1 MLPVQSSSPLSS
13 GDDFKTFM
21 KDEMKCNTNVIKALK
36 DYQGVTSVEEFE
48 EFASSEWDGIGKQF
62 LSPPMKK
69 VSNVLE
75 KQSPIVIT
83 AISMKRLKAASCA
96 VRYYVTCGYDLTVE
110 NMKWICVEE
119 IYEVMKA
126 FEESKA
132 DASESL
138 PKLTRD
144 SLFPIWLEK
153 HLVQLDTKVGKRF
166 IPLSYLLR
174 EKVIP
179 NDVNGVPPGL
189 LVDKPYAEEYGSV
202 EMTLIE
208 RANHSHALYAQ
219 DDRKLFDLLS
229 AAWCNTGIETCIAA
243 QTQRSKKGR
252 ELFLQAKK
260 EFAGANKWLEIVSYS
275 EKQLTTLTFNGNGT
289 KYGLLNHIQRHRAA
303 HAKLLSASKQSNISF
318 VLPDESTRVRYF
330 LASIETC
337 LDQKL
342 ISRIESVK
350 SDDVPGGKNN
360 DFDLCVQYLLPACPV
375 YHRRQKEGKEGDPTE
390 NGGTKRKTASVSDV
404 GKGVTDVD
412 IKKGRGKSGVDFRWH
427 SKEDFH
433 ALPKAQKDELCA
445 WRRTPEGKRSM
456 KAGKGKKNG
465 TTGSKKFKKALAAAI
480 KSHKEKSELYDEK
493 QMKFATEI
501 AAAFSELP
509 SPPNASG
516 ATRGRDPALDAKVFS
531 VLKSNNVRFDEA

>member
-13 GDDFKTFM
+13 GADFKTFM
-21 KDEMKCNTNVIKALK
+21 KDEMKCNTNVITALK
-36 DYQGVTSVEEFE
+36 DYQGVNSVEEFE

-69 VSNVLE
+69 VSGVLE

-260 EFAGANKWLEIVSYS
+260 EFAGTNKWLEIVSYS

-303 HAKLLSASKQSNISF
+303 YAKLLS
-318 VLPDESTRVRYF
+318 
-330 LASIETC
+330 
-337 LDQKL
+337 
-342 ISRIESVK
+342 
-350 SDDVPGGKNN
+350 GK
-360 DFDLCVQYLLPACPV
+360 
-375 YHRRQKEGKEGDPTE
+375 
-390 NGGTKRKTASVSDV
+390 
-404 GKGVTDVD
+404 
-412 IKKGRGKSGVDFRWH
+412 
-427 SKEDFH
+427 
-433 ALPKAQKDELCA
+433 
-445 WRRTPEGKRSM
+445 
-456 KAGKGKKNG
+456 
-465 TTGSKKFKKALAAAI
+465 
-480 KSHKEKSELYDEK
+480 
-493 QMKFATEI
+493 
-501 AAAFSELP
+501 
-509 SPPNASG
+509 
-516 ATRGRDPALDAKVFS
+516 
-531 VLKSNNVRFDEA
+531 